1 MIGNPRRRS
10 RPCYNAAA
18 RGKPT
23 KSRKRTKSLVRKWT
37 VVVAGRKTSVCLEP
51 QFFEALKEIATERG
65 TSLPRLVTS
74 IDPDRREPNLS
85 SALRVYV
92 LEHYQNQLAARTP
105 SA

>member
-1 MIGNPRRRS
+1 M
-10 RPCYNAAA
+10 
-18 RGKPT
+18 
-23 KSRKRTKSLVRKWT
+23 KSQRAKSLIVKRSM
-37 VVVAGRKTSVCLEP
+37 VVAGSKTSVSLEP
-51 QFFEALKEIATERG
+51 PFFEALKEIATERG